1 MIVEE
6 RMRTFINSL
15 DPGEPA
21 WLDEIRSSAL
31 QDNVPIIRMEMGSLT
46 QKQAKFSLYR
56 NKL

>member
-31 QDNVPIIRMEMGSLT
+31 QDNDYPDGDGKS
-46 QKQAKFSLYR
+46 AAFSIDSQTAVFYP
-56 NKL
+56 

>member
-31 QDNVPIIRMEMGSLT
+31 QDNVPIIRMGDGKS
-46 QKQAKFSLYR
+46 AAFSIDSQTAVFYP
-56 NKL
+56 

>member
-31 QDNVPIIRMEMGSLT
+31 QDNVPILSL
-46 QKQAKFSLYR
+46 R
-56 NKL
+56 